1 MLRSAQGVTF
11 LPDSP
16 RLLIFIFDAFAP
28 FDAFLLPLFGFNAE
42 GRLRVKASSLGC
54 TQAVQGFVFSW
65 DRFHR
70 RACLGNQGLGE
81 ENS

>member
-28 FDAFLLPLFGFNAE
+28 FDAFL
-42 GRLRVKASSLGC
+42 
-54 TQAVQGFVFSW
+54 VQGFVFSW
-65 DRFHR
+65 DRFQR